1 MLPKINQ
8 NKMERQMLLNISTTE
23 DRRTASF
30 PANLPI
36 LTDDKT
42 SVGKKG
48 KSMIYEDKVAITSLC
63 ILVVLGVI
71 VSLIW

>member
-8 NKMERQMLLNISTTE
+8 KKMDRQMLLNISTAGE
-23 DRRTASF
+23 RRATSF

-36 LTDDKT
+36 LSDDKT
-42 SVGKKG
+42 SEDKRGT
-48 KSMIYEDKVAITSLC
+48 SMIYEDKVAISSLC
-63 ILVVLGVI
+63 ILVVLGLI